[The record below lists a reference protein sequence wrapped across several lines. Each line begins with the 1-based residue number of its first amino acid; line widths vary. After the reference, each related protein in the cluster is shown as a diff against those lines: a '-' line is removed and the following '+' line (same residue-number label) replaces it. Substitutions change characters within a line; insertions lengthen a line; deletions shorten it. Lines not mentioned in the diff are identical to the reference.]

1 MYKLKNIFKE
11 WYKPQ
16 QNFVARNPLFPMEVF
31 FNWRSATSTEVSIQ
45 KEELREYLRRFYQQ
59 PLAKEALYVGS
70 PDLHEQL
77 LLWLDNKIE
86 KPDKKE
92 KTELSLAKYMI
103 RMCTR
108 CTPYGLFAS
117 CTSGNI
123 SEATRIDL
131 ADKKNLH
138 RKGRLDMDYVCEV
151 HTHLLKQKEISDQLL
166 FFPNSS
172 LYLIGEQ
179 LR

>member
-11 WYKPQ
+11 WYQPQ
-16 QNFVARNPLFPMEVF
+16 ESFVARNPLFPLEVF
-31 FNWRSATSTEVSIQ
+31 FNWKAKAGDDVSTQ
-45 KEELREYLRRFYQQ
+45 KEDLRKYLRLFYTQSLTQ
-59 PLAKEALYVGS
+59 EALFVGS

-86 KPDKKE
+86 KTDKKE

-117 CTSGNI
+117 CSGGDF
-123 SEATRIDL
+123 SDATEIML
-131 ADKKNLH
+131 ADKSTLQRH
-138 RKGRLDMDYVCEV
+138 GRLDMDYVCEL
-151 HTHLLKQKEISDQLL
+151 HSHLLKQKEIRDQLL
-166 FFPNSS
+166 FYPNTS
-172 LYLIGEQ
+172 LY
-179 LR
+179 R